1 MHRKHIQL
9 GLAAALTV
17 ASLTASPAWAGGSLE
32 SYDITAGAPSP
43 IPGHIAA
50 RVIPIRWDARC
61 MPVPYLVNNTLNPVP
76 NPLGAPF
83 MTLADAT
90 TALQQSF
97 DAWNGIRTS
106 FIDMR
111 IVGNVANPGFR
122 GFDMKNE
129 LTFRTTAGFTAIASS
144 PSVNLIADVTF
155 AAGDDIDGDGDSDVS
170 GAITVCGDADGDG
183 DFELPAGLY
192 KAGTILDNDVQF
204 NTKTSNGYR
213 FTLADADAD
222 TVTRSTDLKA
232 IAVHEFGHSHGLSH
246 VLDNQLSSSDGNGA
260 TMFPFVDTGDPA
272 NELSQRTPEDDD
284 IAWSSYFYPE
294 GSAATGAPALQP
306 GDQAFNSVYNL
317 IKGSVTHGVFN
328 EPVAGA
334 SLRATNTLNGKASTE
349 AYSGTT
355 QLSYNPATGGVFLVD
370 PTFNIIDGKYVLPVK
385 RGLWHVGIEAIDGA
399 PVSSGSINFTAQ
411 IGDIFGQQNFNE
423 EFHSGP
429 LEAAIENWSG
439 LSIPQLFLGAGQTQN
454 NVNFITND
462 EVTIANFGTLDFVG
476 FTGFPPGSYY
486 AVRVPGS
493 QITSA
498 LPAGSDLAIHAMQ
511 FHTFVSDTSVV
522 PVYAEATLAK
532 GSVSGGVATVDLAHP
547 LARDTRFIGQD
558 NDFAP
563 FYFLLPS
570 VLGYAVETG
579 IASGHIQDLFL
590 VLRIPTTTPYPGVS
604 ALPPLIALDGGNATN
619 DVPINGLSYTSTDG
633 VTWSQVTN
641 FNFRFSLVLSESPF

>member
-9 GLAAALTV
+9 GLAAVTA
-17 ASLTASPAWAGGSLE
+17 ASLAAAPAWAGGSLE

-61 MPVPYLVNNTLNPVP
+61 MPVPYLVNNTLDPIP
-76 NPLGAPF
+76 NPLGAPLV
-83 MTLADAT
+83 TLAAAS

-111 IVGNVANPGFR
+111 VVGNLANPGLR

-129 LTFRTTAGFTAIASS
+129 LTFRTSAGFTAIASS
-144 PSVNLIADVTF
+144 PSVNFISDVTLV
-155 AAGDDIDGDGDSDVS
+155 AGDDIDGDGDSDVS
-170 GAITVCGDADGDG
+170 NAITVCGDADADG
-183 DFELPAGLY
+183 DFEMPAGFY

-204 NTKTSNGYR
+204 NTKASNGYR

-222 TVTRSTDLKA
+222 TVTRSVDLKA
-232 IAVHEFGHSHGLSH
+232 IAVHELGHSHGLSH
-246 VLDNQLSSSDGNGA
+246 VLINQLSGSDGNGA
-260 TMFPFVDTGDPA
+260 TMYPFVDTGDPS
-272 NELSQRTPEDDD
+272 NELSQRTLDDD
-284 IAWSSYFYPE
+284 DAAWSSYFYPE
-294 GSAATGAPALQP
+294 GSAASGAPALQP
-306 GDQAFNSVYNL
+306 GDQAFNSVYGL

-334 SLRATNTLNGKASTE
+334 SITAANALGGRVSIAT
-349 AYSGTT
+349 YSGTT
-355 QLSYNPATGGVFLVD
+355 QLSYNPATGQLFFVN
-370 PTFNIIDGKYVLPVK
+370 PTFNILDGKYVLPVRK
-385 RGLWHVGIEAIDGA
+385 GLWNVGIEAVDGE
-399 PVSSGSINFTAQ
+399 PVGAGSINFTAQ
-411 IGDIFGQQNFNE
+411 IGGFFGQQNFNE
-423 EFHSGP
+423 ELHSGP

-439 LSIPQLFLGAGQTQN
+439 LSIPQLIWSGGQTLN

-462 EVTIANFGTLDFVG
+462 EINLANFGTLDFVG
-476 FTGFPPGSYY
+476 FTGLTPGSYY
-486 AVRVPGS
+486 AVRIPGS
-493 QITSA
+493 QIASA
-498 LPAGSDLAIHAMQ
+498 LPPGEDLAIHAMQ
-511 FHTFVSDTSVV
+511 FHTFVSDSSVV

-532 GSVSGGVATVDLAHP
+532 GSVSGGTATIDLAHP

-570 VLGYAVETG
+570 VLGHYVQTG
-579 IASGHIQDLFL
+579 IANGQIQDLFL

-604 ALPPLIALDGGNATN
+604 ALPPLIGLDGGNATN
-619 DVPINGLSYTSTDG
+619 DVPINGLSYTSADG
-633 VTWSQVTN
+633 VTFTQVTN